1 MVMLWEIQSPNDYG
15 HRIANASVGHGHG
28 AREMKLLTGA
38 SILII
43 VGQLFSAELGM
54 AQDNDRTKEFLS
66 GIQRYDLEKHKTSWT
81 LQKLISESDTIAI
94 LDLETL
100 RVVGEGAGVPE
111 DFGSAQSLIESR
123 RVEVAAKCICGTDSE
138 GKTDKIRLLLM
149 RWRSNDTFSSGPVLV
164 PWLSD
169 SEADIY
175 DAPRYVLA
183 F

>member
-1 MVMLWEIQSPNDYG
+1 M
-15 HRIANASVGHGHG
+15 R
-28 AREMKLLTGA
+28 LLTGA

-43 VGQLFSAELGM
+43 VGQLFSSQLGM
-54 AQDNDRTKEFLS
+54 AQDNNKTKEFLS

-81 LQKLISESDTIAI
+81 LQKLISESDTVAI

-123 RVEVAAKCICGTDSE
+123 RVEVAANCICGTDTE
-138 GKTDKIRLLLM
+138 GKTDKLRLLLM

-164 PWLSD
+164 PWFSPN
-169 SEADIY
+169 SEANIY

-183 F
+183 FLKFDAESRCYAPVGGQYFGRYSFREIE